1 MKATE
6 TVHRRPLL
14 GGNWKMNKTADQA
27 AWFCQQLAEA
37 TPPKPEV
44 VLFPSH
50 PLLPIVAGALDG
62 SWAAVGGQDVH
73 SAIEGAFTGDV
84 SAAQLVDAGCTWVL
98 CGHSERRRDHGESD
112 DQVADKAIAAD
123 RAGLTPLI
131 CLGESLEQR
140 RAGETES
147 VLTRQLEG
155 ALAHR
160 PQRFAIAYEPVWAI
174 GTGETA
180 SPEQAQSAHQHL
192 RAVLADLYDQPTGDA
207 RRVIYGGSATPETAP
222 ELIAAPDIDG
232 FLVGGASL
240 EPESFL
246 AMIARCS

>member
-1 MKATE
+1 MSD
-6 TVHRRPLL
+6 RRPLL
-14 GGNWKMNKTADQA
+14 GGNWKMHKTA
-27 AWFCQQLAEA
+27 AEA
-37 TPPKPEV
+37 EEFCKKLVETGEPRAEV

-50 PLLPIVAGALDG
+50 PLLPIVARGLGDG
-62 SWAAVGGQDVH
+62 WVAVGGQDVH
-73 SAIEGAFTGDV
+73 SATQGAFTGDV

-98 CGHSERRRDHGESD
+98 CGHSERRRDHGETD
-112 DQVADKAIAAD
+112 DQVADKAIAAE
-123 RAGLTPLI
+123 RAGLKPLI
-131 CLGESLEQR
+131 CLGESLDQR
-140 RAGETES
+140 RAGETEA

-192 RAVLADLYDQPTGDA
+192 RTVLADLYDQPTADA
-207 RRVIYGGSATPETAP
+207 RRIIYGGSANPETAP
-222 ELIAAPDIDG
+222 ELIATPDIDG